1 MEPSDLWVPIL
12 SQHWYTLNLY
22 SDHEHCSSS
31 QVDPVRLELQTLIH
45 AASAL
50 SCQAILGRT
59 VSKNRPADSLHG
71 QAGETVKKRSCPFC
85 LSLLNDSCIIRFLLL
100 GLR

>member
-1 MEPSDLWVPIL
+1 MEPPDLWIPVL
-12 SQHWYTLNLY
+12 SQRWYTLNLY

-31 QVDPVRLELQTLIH
+31 QVDPVWLELQTLIH

-50 SCQAILGRT
+50 SCLAILGRT

-71 QAGETVKKRSCPFC
+71 QAGETVKKAQ
-85 LSLLNDSCIIRFLLL
+85 LSFLLVFAE
-100 GLR
+100 